1 MKAKAKI
8 LPLLSLSALILCG
21 CGEPETPAP
30 SSSETSQDSTS
41 ERQSDTPTSESETK
55 QKDSER
61 SDSSETKPD
70 VPSSESSIEQGSSD
84 DGVTSEDHGGVSSSE
99 DRGDSSSDDHDSSIK
114 DGDDSS
120 KEEPPAPPVV
130 SGDISWTGVSDI
142 AWPLNHYFDP
152 FEDVKAVDENGTDF
166 TSSISVS
173 GHVNYGKEGSYTLTY
188 KVGESQLSRNVTI
201 QSGAKLK
208 TYPTKSISFSESFA
222 KGSVRSGEA
231 DVSKPRYSPSYMSS
245 RFAGKPVP
253 TNKWWSC
260 LATQSR
266 GGKSGSISNSL
277 YPGAYKS
284 AFTMQGFEF
293 TDNGKGFVEYMKA
306 GANANE
312 NTAAVHAN
320 FFSDSLWRTPN
331 LSFFYETS
339 VIDYSDASVKVACRN
354 GAEGS
359 EDEMVA
365 TMSQGAPFAYLEIKG
380 NELQGTFRS
389 AGVTK
394 GYTYYDLE
402 GNQLAANSAYC
413 GKAVIVKLGG
423 AHCGYTTTM
432 WGGIG
437 SPTYRDSYFLLVTKD
452 GSSFTPVHR
461 SHADK
466 TLYDGIDITLSDN
479 TIAFAALGDNDSS
492 WAEVLTE
499 AKSLAPHAYTKVNS
513 ITSDYQVNHET
524 GKITTTFNAQ
534 TEKIEG
540 DEEPVLGLFPHQYK
554 HSSLPL
560 TSYYHYGFQGKV
572 KFAYASSFSTTLSF
586 NGILPNLPLGS
597 SLDKSKM
604 KEYLTLLDEKN
615 VPGTRNYDNDTN
627 AYINKSAPYWN
638 AKALYPLAQGL
649 FIAEQLGE
657 TALSA
662 SFKGKLKTVLTD
674 WFSYDSSVPVRDES
688 TNQAGDRYFYYNSE
702 YGALTFSD
710 DEFNTSGELSDHHF
724 THGYLVYAGA
734 MLSLFD
740 SEFASSYKDMLSFE
754 VRDFASYDKDDS
766 LFPYLRC
773 FDPYMGHCWA
783 NGLSCFS
790 DGNNEESEGEA
801 LSAWAGAY
809 LYGQISGDEELI
821 DAAIYGYTSEL
832 VSAKTYWFDYDKD
845 VWLQE
850 AHDAGIGCMA
860 IQWGGKYDYATWF
873 GANPSF
879 IYGIEWL
886 PIGHYL
892 SGYAS
897 NESERTRLQEI
908 YGLYEAAQ
916 TSSPDEKTWRANFAS
931 VKSLFDPD
939 GAISDFDVEAMKKED
954 YPNEIPLGYYFV
966 NGNKDLGYRQD
977 DMSVASP
984 YLSFA
989 SYANGAYLYN
999 PTSSSIKTSV
1009 KIGSVTKEVTVP
1021 ARSFL
1026 KA

>member
-1 MKAKAKI
+1 MKAKTNF
-8 LPLLSLSALILCG
+8 LPLLILNVLILSACG
-21 CGEPETPAP
+21 AAEKQGP
-30 SSSETSQDSTS
+30 SSSADAKDSAS
-41 ERQSDTPTSESETK
+41 ERQEESLPSESKSIQE
-55 QKDSER
+55 SE
-61 SDSSETKPD
+61 DAFSSEAAGGD
-70 VPSSESSIEQGSSD
+70 VSSDGEDGEQSESGEKGSESS
-84 DGVTSEDHGGVSSSE
+84 
-99 DRGDSSSDDHDSSIK
+99 
-114 DGDDSS
+114 
-120 KEEPPAPPVV
+120 EEPSPTPIV
-130 SGDISWTGVSDI
+130 SGSLIWLGADDVT
-142 AWPLNHYFDP
+142 WPLNHYFDP
-152 FEDVKAVDENGTDF
+152 FEDVKAVDDKGEDF
-166 TSSISVS
+166 SSFISVS
-173 GHVNYGKEGSYTLTY
+173 GHVDYGKEGPYTLTY
-188 KVGESQLSRNVTI
+188 KVGESRISRTVTI
-201 QSGAKLK
+201 KSGASLK
-208 TYPTKSISFSESFA
+208 TYASKNISFSESFA

-260 LATQSR
+260 LAVQNR
-266 GGKSGSISNSL
+266 GGMSGTIANSL

-284 AFTMQGFEF
+284 AFVQDGFEF

-306 GANANE
+306 GAAGNE

-320 FFSDSLWRTPN
+320 FFSDSIWRTPN
-331 LSFFYETS
+331 LSSAYQTS

-354 GAEGS
+354 GGEGS

-380 NELQGTFRS
+380 NQLQGTFRT
-389 AGVTK
+389 AGITR
-394 GYTYYDLE
+394 GYAYYDLD
-402 GNQLAANSAYC
+402 GNEIAANSAYS
-413 GKAVIVKLGG
+413 GKAIIVKLGG
-423 AHCGYTTTM
+423 AHCGYTATT

-437 SPTYRDSYFLLVTKD
+437 SPTYKDSYFLLVAKS
-452 GSSFTPVHR
+452 GSVFTPVHR
-461 SHADK
+461 AHPDA
-466 TLYDGIDITLSDN
+466 TLNDGLDLALAGN
-479 TIAFAALGDNDSS
+479 TVAFATLGDTDTSFND
-492 WAEVLTE
+492 VLSQ
-499 AKSLAPHAYTKVNS
+499 AKSLVPHAYTKVNAIFS
-513 ITSDYQVNHET
+513 SYQVNHET
-524 GKITTTFNAQ
+524 GKVTTAFNAQ
-534 TEKIEG
+534 TEKMEG
-540 DEEPVLGLFPHQYK
+540 DEDPVLGLFPHQYK
-554 HSSLPL
+554 HSSLSL
-560 TSYYHYGFQGKV
+560 TPYYHHGFQGRI
-572 KFAYASSFSTTLSF
+572 KFAYASSFATTLSF
-586 NGILPNLPLGS
+586 NGILPNLPLAS
-597 SLDKSKM
+597 NLDKSKM
-604 KEYLTLLDEKN
+604 KEYLSFLDENN
-615 VPGTRNYDNDTN
+615 VPGVRNYDNDTN

-657 TALSA
+657 SALSL
-662 SFKGKLKTVLTD
+662 SFKDKLRTVLAD
-674 WFSYDSSVPVRDES
+674 WYSYDATIPARDES
-688 TNQAGDRYFYYNSE
+688 ANQAGDRYFYYNSE

-740 SEFASSYKDMLSFE
+740 SDFASSYKDMLSFE
-754 VRDFASYDKDDS
+754 VRDFASYDKEDS

-809 LYGQISGDEELI
+809 LYGQLSGDQKLI
-821 DAAIYGYTSEL
+821 DASIYGYTSEL

-850 AHDAGIGCMA
+850 AHDARIGCMA

-897 NESERTRLQEI
+897 NESERSRLKEI
-908 YGLYEAAQ
+908 YGLYESAQ
-916 TSSPDEKTWRANFAS
+916 ASSPAEKTWRANFAS
-931 VKSLFDPD
+931 VKSLFDPE

-954 YPNEIPLGYYFV
+954 YPNEIALGYYFV
-966 NGNKDLGYRQD
+966 NGNKGLGYRQD

-999 PTSSSIKTSV
+999 PTSSSVKTSI
-1009 KIGSVTKEVTVP
+1009 KLGSITKEVTVP
-1021 ARSFL
+1021 AKSFL